1 MAERRTRR
9 AALQVSF
16 DYTFDRLLESKLA
29 QVYAILVPGR
39 ERLIGGS
46 PTREFEYENGSDLR
60 SSILGAA
67 TRGKNDRESDGGTD
81 RVCQDSRPGS
91 ADGVGIR
98 RRRI

>member
-1 MAERRTRR
+1 MAERRQRR

-39 ERLIGGS
+39 ERLIGGR
-46 PTREFEYENGSDLR
+46 PTKEFEHEDGSNLR

-67 TRGKNDRESDGGTD
+67 TRGEDHCEPDGGAD
-81 RVCQDSRPGS
+81 RVCQDSQPGS
-91 ADGVGIR
+91 ADGMGVR